1 MKLNRHFAMHWPVLM
16 SFFLFSFLSLPVGAQ
31 TRPVILAFGDSLTAG
46 YGLDREKA
54 WPTLLQQ
61 QIDQTDMKYR
71 VINAGISGE
80 TTAGGLARL
89 PALLAREKP
98 RLVILELGAND
109 ALRGLSLSQAKN
121 NLERMIQMSKSA
133 GAEVLLVGMRIP
145 PNYGPAYA
153 RKFQQMYP
161 DLARAHKTAFL
172 PFLLEGVAGK
182 FDLNL
187 DDGLH
192 PNAAGQ
198 RIIVKSVWKAVQPM
212 LIQSAGSASVHLQKQ
227 G

>member
-1 MKLNRHFAMHWPVLM
+1 MIFNRRFAMHWPVLM
-16 SFFLFSFLSLPVGAQ
+16 AFFIFSLLSNPAGAQ

-46 YGLDREKA
+46 YGLDQKQA
-54 WPTLLQQ
+54 WPTLLQHR
-61 QIDQTDMKYR
+61 INEKGLDYR
-71 VINAGISGE
+71 IVNAGISGD

-109 ALRGLSLSQAKN
+109 ALRGLSLSQAKA
-121 NLERMIQMSKSA
+121 NLDRMIKMSQAA
-133 GAEVLLVGMRIP
+133 GAQVLLVGMRIP
-145 PNYGPAYA
+145 PNYGSAYA
-153 RKFQQMYP
+153 RKFQKMYP
-161 DLARAHKTAFL
+161 DLAHAHNTPLL
-172 PFLLEGVAGK
+172 PFLLEGVAGS

-187 DDGLH
+187 DDGIH

-198 RIIVKSVWKAVQPM
+198 RIVSKTVWKAVQP
-212 LIQSAGSASVHLQKQ
+212 LLTQTARKLPDRQQQ

>member
-1 MKLNRHFAMHWPVLM
+1 MRLNRHFAMHWPVLM
-16 SFFLFSFLSLPVGAQ
+16 SFFLFSFFSLPAEAQ

-46 YGLDREKA
+46 YRLDRDQA
-54 WPTLLQQ
+54 WPTLLQK
-61 QIDQTDMKYR
+61 QIDQANMKYR

-121 NLERMIQMSKSA
+121 NLERMIQMSKAS

-145 PNYGPAYA
+145 PNYGSAYA

-172 PFLLEGVAGK
+172 PFLLEGVAGN
-182 FDLNL
+182 FALNL
-187 DDGLH
+187 DDGIH

-212 LIQSAGSASVHLQKQ
+212 LIQSAGSASGQSQKQ